1 MTEANENKKSLAV
14 QDGDRKFTDLQ
25 SRVRTLENLCYSA
38 KEVLNLEE
46 AASFLGIAK
55 STLYKMTHENRIP
68 FYKPAGKLIYFEK
81 SVLLDWIRSNRVM
94 SETELQE
101 AARKKLLELNSRT
114 DKTNP
119 PMTQQ
124 KSVQMDSDLAKYVAE
139 LEKRVRNLEDK
150 FDSGKEVLTLQEA
163 AQYMGI
169 ARSSLYKMTSNQ
181 TIPFYRPNG
190 KLIFFEKDDILS
202 WIRRNR
208 VFSTEEIEEEARL
221 HMQRLSIKNKKD

>member
-1 MTEANENKKSLAV
+1 
-14 QDGDRKFTDLQ
+14 
-25 SRVRTLENLCYSA
+25 
-38 KEVLNLEE
+38 
-46 AASFLGIAK
+46 
-55 STLYKMTHENRIP
+55 
-68 FYKPAGKLIYFEK
+68 
-81 SVLLDWIRSNRVM
+81 
-94 SETELQE
+94 
-101 AARKKLLELNSRT
+101 
-114 DKTNP
+114 
-119 PMTQQ
+119 MTQQ
-124 KSVQMDSDLAKYVAE
+124 KSVQIGSEMAKYVAE

-190 KLIFFEKDDILS
+190 KLIFFERDDILS

-221 HMQRLSIKNKKD
+221 HMQRLSMKNKND

>member
-1 MTEANENKKSLAV
+1 
-14 QDGDRKFTDLQ
+14 
-25 SRVRTLENLCYSA
+25 
-38 KEVLNLEE
+38 
-46 AASFLGIAK
+46 
-55 STLYKMTHENRIP
+55 
-68 FYKPAGKLIYFEK
+68 
-81 SVLLDWIRSNRVM
+81 
-94 SETELQE
+94 
-101 AARKKLLELNSRT
+101 
-114 DKTNP
+114 
-119 PMTQQ
+119 MTQQ
-124 KSVQMDSDLAKYVAE
+124 NSVQMDSELAKYVAE

-221 HMQRLSIKNKKD
+221 HMQRLSMKNKKD

>member
-1 MTEANENKKSLAV
+1 
-14 QDGDRKFTDLQ
+14 
-25 SRVRTLENLCYSA
+25 
-38 KEVLNLEE
+38 
-46 AASFLGIAK
+46 
-55 STLYKMTHENRIP
+55 
-68 FYKPAGKLIYFEK
+68 
-81 SVLLDWIRSNRVM
+81 
-94 SETELQE
+94 
-101 AARKKLLELNSRT
+101 
-114 DKTNP
+114 
-119 PMTQQ
+119 MTQQ

-190 KLIFFEKDDILS
+190 KLIFFERDDILT

>member
-1 MTEANENKKSLAV
+1 
-14 QDGDRKFTDLQ
+14 
-25 SRVRTLENLCYSA
+25 
-38 KEVLNLEE
+38 
-46 AASFLGIAK
+46 
-55 STLYKMTHENRIP
+55 
-68 FYKPAGKLIYFEK
+68 
-81 SVLLDWIRSNRVM
+81 
-94 SETELQE
+94 
-101 AARKKLLELNSRT
+101 
-114 DKTNP
+114 
-119 PMTQQ
+119 MTQQ
-124 KSVQMDSDLAKYVAE
+124 KSVQMDSELAKYVAE

-190 KLIFFEKDDILS
+190 KLIFFERDDILS

>member
-1 MTEANENKKSLAV
+1 
-14 QDGDRKFTDLQ
+14 
-25 SRVRTLENLCYSA
+25 
-38 KEVLNLEE
+38 
-46 AASFLGIAK
+46 
-55 STLYKMTHENRIP
+55 
-68 FYKPAGKLIYFEK
+68 
-81 SVLLDWIRSNRVM
+81 
-94 SETELQE
+94 
-101 AARKKLLELNSRT
+101 
-114 DKTNP
+114 
-119 PMTQQ
+119 MTQQ
-124 KSVQMDSDLAKYVAE
+124 KSVQMDSELAKYVAE

-208 VFSTEEIEEEARL
+208 VFSTEEIEEKARL
-221 HMQRLSIKNKKD
+221 HMQRLSMKNKKD

>member
-1 MTEANENKKSLAV
+1 
-14 QDGDRKFTDLQ
+14 
-25 SRVRTLENLCYSA
+25 
-38 KEVLNLEE
+38 
-46 AASFLGIAK
+46 
-55 STLYKMTHENRIP
+55 
-68 FYKPAGKLIYFEK
+68 
-81 SVLLDWIRSNRVM
+81 
-94 SETELQE
+94 
-101 AARKKLLELNSRT
+101 
-114 DKTNP
+114 
-119 PMTQQ
+119 MTQQ
-124 KSVQMDSDLAKYVAE
+124 KSVQMDSELAKYVAE

-208 VFSTEEIEEEARL
+208 VFSTEEIEEEARR
-221 HMQRLSIKNKKD
+221 HMVRLSLKNKKD

>member
-1 MTEANENKKSLAV
+1 
-14 QDGDRKFTDLQ
+14 
-25 SRVRTLENLCYSA
+25 
-38 KEVLNLEE
+38 
-46 AASFLGIAK
+46 
-55 STLYKMTHENRIP
+55 
-68 FYKPAGKLIYFEK
+68 
-81 SVLLDWIRSNRVM
+81 
-94 SETELQE
+94 
-101 AARKKLLELNSRT
+101 
-114 DKTNP
+114 
-119 PMTQQ
+119 MTQQ
-124 KSVQMDSDLAKYVAE
+124 NSVQMDSELAKYVAE

-169 ARSSLYKMTSNQ
+169 ARSSLYKMTSSQ